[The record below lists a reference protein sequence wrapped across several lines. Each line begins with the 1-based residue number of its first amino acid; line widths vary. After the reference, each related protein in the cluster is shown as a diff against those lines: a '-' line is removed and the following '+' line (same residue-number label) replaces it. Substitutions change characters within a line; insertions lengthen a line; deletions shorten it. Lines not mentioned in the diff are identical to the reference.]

1 MIIKVLGTGCAN
13 CKTLENHTRKAV
25 EELGTHAEV
34 VKVDDITEIIEY
46 NVIRTPAL
54 VIDEKVVM
62 YGKVP
67 TVNEIKELIDSAGK
81 NN

>member
-1 MIIKVLGTGCAN
+1 MVIKVLGTGCAN

-25 EELGTHAEV
+25 EELGNIAEV
-34 VKVDDITEIIEY
+34 EIVHEITRIIEY
-46 NVIRTPAL
+46 NIIRNPAL

-67 TVNEIKELIDSAGK
+67 SVTEIKKIIQSQFK
-81 NN
+81 N

>member
-1 MIIKVLGTGCAN
+1 MVIKVLGTGCTN
-13 CKTLENHTRKAV
+13 CKILESHTRKAV
-25 EELGTHAEV
+25 EELGTHVEV
-34 VKVDDITEIIEY
+34 VKVDDITKIIEY

-67 TVNEIKELIDSAGK
+67 TVNEIKELIELAGK

>member
-1 MIIKVLGTGCAN
+1 MVIKVLGTGCAN
-13 CKTLENHTRKAV
+13 CKTLESHTRKAV
-25 EELGTHAEV
+25 EELGNRAEV
-34 VKVDDITEIIEY
+34 VKVDDITKILEY
-46 NVIRTPAL
+46 NVMRTPAL

-67 TVNEIKELIDSAGK
+67 SVNEIKELIESAAK